1 MRRRSSRVVPAWTSL
16 CTIVLSAGLTGCST
30 ATETASSAADD
41 VTGSRPATAADLR
54 VGLTEWTILTSR
66 PRVSP
71 GRVTLVVTNTG
82 ATAHDLFISGTW
94 GRWHSPGLAPGERDR
109 MDVRAAPGEQ
119 LSLWCSVPGHDAQGM
134 RTTVQVGR

>member
-1 MRRRSSRVVPAWTSL
+1 MRRRSSRRARAWISL
-16 CTIVLSAGLTGCST
+16 CALALSAGLTGCST

-41 VTGSRPATAADLR
+41 VTGPRPATADLR
-54 VGLTEWTILTSR
+54 VGLTEWTIVTSR

-82 ATAHDLFISGTW
+82 ATEHDLFVSGTW
-94 GRWHSPGLAPGERDR
+94 GRWHSPGLAPGKQDR
-109 MDVRAAPGEQ
+109 MNVRAAPGEQ